1 MSQNPSFVIDSMLGT
16 IAKKMRIL
24 GFDSKYSASIDDE
37 DLILLAKKENR
48 TIITKDSQV
57 VNNAKKHDILTVDIV
72 THTEKEQLIEIA
84 KKTGFKKYE
93 FNSNSARCPV
103 CNGILHGIEKRQII
117 DKVPPK
123 IAQNVRDFWICESCK
138 HIYWEGTHIRNLK
151 KLIAEINDQL

>member
-1 MSQNPSFVIDSMLGT
+1 MLGT

-24 GFDSKYSASIDDE
+24 GFDSKYFAAIDDE
-37 DLILLAKKENR
+37 DLILLAKKENC

-57 VNNAKKHDILTVDIV
+57 VDNAKKHNILTVDIT

-93 FNSNSARCPV
+93 FNPNSARCPI
-103 CNGILHGIEKRQII
+103 CNGILHGIEKHQII

-123 IAQNVRDFWICESCK
+123 IAQNVKEFWICESCK

-151 KLIAEINDQL
+151 KLIAEINDHL